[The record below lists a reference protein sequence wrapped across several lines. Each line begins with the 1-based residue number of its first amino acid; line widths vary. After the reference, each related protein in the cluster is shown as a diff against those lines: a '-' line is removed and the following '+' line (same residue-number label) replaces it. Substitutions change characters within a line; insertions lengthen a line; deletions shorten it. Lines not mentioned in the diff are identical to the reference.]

1 MPIKKDNEAVVMF
14 LNSILEKADEYSRH
28 VDNQI
33 NILVGLCTAIF
44 VFCAAQIQTFGF
56 ANSAYWTVLG
66 LFSVTAAIVGLFGL
80 HPPRFISKHGQKESY
95 MYSKNIANADSAKE
109 YAEKLAEIV
118 KSEDKI
124 TEQYS
129 IEIYN
134 VYKYY
139 YRPKRSFF
147 KASRS
152 VLITGLLTTS
162 LLFIISYI

>member
-1 MPIKKDNEAVVMF
+1 
-14 LNSILEKADEYSRH
+14 
-28 VDNQI
+28 
-33 NILVGLCTAIF
+33 
-44 VFCAAQIQTFGF
+44 
-56 ANSAYWTVLG
+56 
-66 LFSVTAAIVGLFGL
+66 
-80 HPPRFISKHGQKESY
+80 